1 MHDAKKFTG
10 VLVRRVGDL
19 VGCGDQHTSVWCAE
33 PVQLWAE

>member
-19 VGCGDQHTSVWCAE
+19 VGCGDQHQDT
-33 PVQLWAE
+33 PV